1 MRWVKKNPLSKQ
13 IGYRGV
19 VIQNRNSYPRIYTIT
34 FSLSVIT
41 TDLWKSVYSD
51 YQTYLYT
58 EIRSLKECHLT
69 PLGYRKISNLFNE
82 RGLKSPTGKTFTNV
96 IVFGIYKKG
105 KVREERVNKSDEV
118 SISEIDLLITQ

>member
-1 MRWVKKNPLSKQ
+1 MQCGSASKFGQ
-13 IGYRGV
+13 VGHGGV

-69 PLGYRKISNLFNE
+69 PLGYRRISNLFNE

-105 KVREERVNKSDEV
+105 NVREERLMRLDELRLSEMDIQVN
-118 SISEIDLLITQ
+118 Q